1 MEYIVYIIIGIVVL
15 YFIGSF
21 GKSTSTKRTVAIKDY
36 VQPKTKYSLQESR
49 EIIEVF
55 SKDFGFNE
63 IETISEEFQGLL
75 YECKKMYSKEIKD
88 IEKEILSTKEHW
100 DKAINKI
107 EDEFS
112 KQDFDSEEEEEI
124 AREDANEEI
133 NLIQNDCK
141 DEVKV
146 FEKQIKW
153 FEKESDKLFDDCS
166 PFLKKY
172 LSYLKSNESTPPLY
186 ELNLPK
192 ELPDSYY

>member
-1 MEYIVYIIIGIVVL
+1 
-15 YFIGSF
+15 
-21 GKSTSTKRTVAIKDY
+21 
-36 VQPKTKYSLQESR
+36 
-49 EIIEVF
+49 
-55 SKDFGFNE
+55 
-63 IETISEEFQGLL
+63 
-75 YECKKMYSKEIKD
+75 MYSKEIKD

-112 KQDFDSEEEEEI
+112 KQDFDSEEEEKI
-124 AREDANEEI
+124 AREDVNEEI

-153 FEKESDKLFDDCS
+153 FKKESDKLFDDCS

-172 LSYLKSNESTPPLY
+172 LSYLKSNESRPPLY
-186 ELNLPK
+186 
-192 ELPDSYY
+192 